1 MRLSRRIMS
10 SNGLRSVVCWL
21 GSLYIRLVHMTVK
34 WQVVRGDIP
43 AQFWDTEKPFIVC
56 LWHGRFLL
64 MPYAFRAGKP
74 VHMLISSHSDGQ
86 LISKVLRHFN
96 IGTVEGSTNRG
107 GATALK
113 SMVKILK
120 SGQSIGI
127 TPDGPRGPRMRVSG
141 GVVALAKLSGVP
153 VIPATCSTTR
163 RKVLGSWDR
172 FLICL
177 PFGSGVYVWGE
188 PIEIPRDANA
198 DQQENYR
205 LQIEDAMN
213 ALCDEADTLAN
224 QPPIEPAPLEATS

>member
-1 MRLSRRIMS
+1 
-10 SNGLRSVVCWL
+10 
-21 GSLYIRLVHMTVK
+21 
-34 WQVVRGDIP
+34 
-43 AQFWDTEKPFIVC
+43 
-56 LWHGRFLL
+56 
-64 MPYAFRAGKP
+64 
-74 VHMLISSHSDGQ
+74 
-86 LISKVLRHFN
+86 VLRHFN